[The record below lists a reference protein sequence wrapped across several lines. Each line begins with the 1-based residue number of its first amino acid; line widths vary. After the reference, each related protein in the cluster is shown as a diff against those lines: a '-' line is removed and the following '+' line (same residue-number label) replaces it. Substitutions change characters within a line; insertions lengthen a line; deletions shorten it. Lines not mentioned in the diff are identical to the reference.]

1 MDAQNIINSLNTV
14 SQKLFKSLDDE
25 IFEKMDDLVNVNSD
39 LFNKS
44 PLKDVFFQDKT
55 NALII
60 IANSLILFYVIYFV
74 FLKLISIYNGNK
86 SQSIY
91 MFVIKL
97 IIVTVMVNFS
107 YYICREIVNMIGL
120 LTDCVD
126 GGLYDLLGKK
136 VSFVS
141 LKENIVK
148 IDDIINSDL
157 LSLNGIIKGI
167 ISFGSISILINFA
180 IRYVTIIFLFIIS
193 PFAFI
198 CLSNELTIG
207 IFRTWFKTLF
217 VSLMT
222 QIIVKFIIF
231 IPLLYKDIN
240 SMTYK
245 IILVGSIYIIYKIN
259 GFTKEIFMKISSNNQ
274 INNIFNRKNKW
285 MGIIDYK
292 SLLVLVIYMFIIF
305 SAIRVLNLSL
315 KLSMY
320 LFLFFTVPIISAV
333 IINVNNEVAIDV
345 ILIIIKFYI
354 KKKIFINK
362 KEIKKEKIKL
372 YKKHE

>member
-14 SQKLFKSLDDE
+14 SQKLFKSLDNE
-25 IFEKMDDLVNVNSD
+25 IFEKIDDLVNVNSD

-107 YYICREIVNMIGL
+107 YYVCREIVNMIGL

-157 LSLNGIIKGI
+157 LSLN
-167 ISFGSISILINFA
+167 
-180 IRYVTIIFLFIIS
+180 
-193 PFAFI
+193 
-198 CLSNELTIG
+198 
-207 IFRTWFKTLF
+207 
-217 VSLMT
+217 
-222 QIIVKFIIF
+222 
-231 IPLLYKDIN
+231 
-240 SMTYK
+240 
-245 IILVGSIYIIYKIN
+245 
-259 GFTKEIFMKISSNNQ
+259 
-274 INNIFNRKNKW
+274 
-285 MGIIDYK
+285 
-292 SLLVLVIYMFIIF
+292 
-305 SAIRVLNLSL
+305 
-315 KLSMY
+315 
-320 LFLFFTVPIISAV
+320 
-333 IINVNNEVAIDV
+333 
-345 ILIIIKFYI
+345 
-354 KKKIFINK
+354 
-362 KEIKKEKIKL
+362 
-372 YKKHE
+372 

>member
-1 MDAQNIINSLNTV
+1 MDVQNIINSLNTV
-14 SQKLFKSLDDE
+14 SQKLFKSLDNE
-25 IFEKMDDLVNVNSD
+25 IFEKIDDLVNVNSD

-107 YYICREIVNMIGL
+107 YYVCREIVNMIGL

-193 PFAFI
+193 PCAFI

-259 GFTKEIFMKISSNNQ
+259 GFTKEIFIKISSNNQ
-274 INNIFNRKNKW
+274 INNIFN
-285 MGIIDYK
+285 
-292 SLLVLVIYMFIIF
+292 S
-305 SAIRVLNLSL
+305 
-315 KLSMY
+315 
-320 LFLFFTVPIISAV
+320 
-333 IINVNNEVAIDV
+333 
-345 ILIIIKFYI
+345 
-354 KKKIFINK
+354 
-362 KEIKKEKIKL
+362 
-372 YKKHE
+372 

>member
-198 CLSNELTIG
+198 FLSNELTIG

-259 GFTKEIFMKISSNNQ
+259 GFTKEIFIKISSNNQ
-274 INNIFNRKNKW
+274 INNIFN
-285 MGIIDYK
+285 
-292 SLLVLVIYMFIIF
+292 S
-305 SAIRVLNLSL
+305 
-315 KLSMY
+315 
-320 LFLFFTVPIISAV
+320 
-333 IINVNNEVAIDV
+333 
-345 ILIIIKFYI
+345 
-354 KKKIFINK
+354 
-362 KEIKKEKIKL
+362 
-372 YKKHE
+372 

>member
-14 SQKLFKSLDDE
+14 SQKLFKSLDNE

-39 LFNKS
+39 LFDKS

-107 YYICREIVNMIGL
+107 YYICREIVNIIGL

-148 IDDIINSDL
+148 IDDIINSDF

-259 GFTKEIFMKISSNNQ
+259 GFTEEIFIKISSNNQ
-274 INNIFNRKNKW
+274 INNIFN
-285 MGIIDYK
+285 
-292 SLLVLVIYMFIIF
+292 S
-305 SAIRVLNLSL
+305 
-315 KLSMY
+315 
-320 LFLFFTVPIISAV
+320 
-333 IINVNNEVAIDV
+333 
-345 ILIIIKFYI
+345 
-354 KKKIFINK
+354 
-362 KEIKKEKIKL
+362 
-372 YKKHE
+372 